1 MSWQKLKFNEKYR
14 KFILDALT
22 STYVVAEG
30 SWRAGKTIAAL
41 TIHCIYL
48 DALDTSGLH
57 IIGAESISTARSIL
71 LDNPTG
77 FSYKTFFAERAE
89 EKKFEGKDA
98 LQIRNSKGKKQILVF
113 VGTSKS
119 NSWQSIRGLTAM
131 SVFVTEANIAHP
143 TFLQEAIGRTISTP
157 KEYRKLLFDLNPKG
171 EMDWFYQDFLNK
183 WQERA
188 EEGEFNLTYEHFT
201 FLDNPGIKEEEKL
214 VIMDEYDKDSVV
226 YKAYILGQRITQ
238 VDNIFRLK
246 PHNIKSNLPN
256 PLQYSI
262 SVDPGISTSSTVF
275 IAGGIDS
282 ENKIN
287 IYDFYHHKNGRGI
300 EQKDVKEYTDYA
312 EDLVQ
317 FVLKQKERFGVMPK
331 HVFLDTDIAF
341 LRICRTTFMQ
351 HNLPSSLLRYA
362 LKDKIDDRIKV
373 LSSLIHTGKFVIDKE
388 LKMVIQAIEDAV
400 YDSKEL
406 EKSGKLVRLDV
417 PRQNKNEINPV
428 DFIDPID
435 YLVSWAIRVGKGFE
449 F

>member
-183 WQERA
+183 
-188 EEGEFNLTYEHFT
+188 
-201 FLDNPGIKEEEKL
+201 
-214 VIMDEYDKDSVV
+214 
-226 YKAYILGQRITQ
+226 
-238 VDNIFRLK
+238 
-246 PHNIKSNLPN
+246 
-256 PLQYSI
+256 
-262 SVDPGISTSSTVF
+262 
-275 IAGGIDS
+275 
-282 ENKIN
+282 
-287 IYDFYHHKNGRGI
+287 
-300 EQKDVKEYTDYA
+300 
-312 EDLVQ
+312 
-317 FVLKQKERFGVMPK
+317 
-331 HVFLDTDIAF
+331 
-341 LRICRTTFMQ
+341 
-351 HNLPSSLLRYA
+351 
-362 LKDKIDDRIKV
+362 
-373 LSSLIHTGKFVIDKE
+373 
-388 LKMVIQAIEDAV
+388 
-400 YDSKEL
+400 
-406 EKSGKLVRLDV
+406 
-417 PRQNKNEINPV
+417 
-428 DFIDPID
+428 
-435 YLVSWAIRVGKGFE
+435 
-449 F
+449 

>member
-1 MSWQKLKFNEKYR
+1 MGWQKLKFNEKYR
-14 KFILDALT
+14 KFVLDALKA
-22 STYVVAEG
+22 TYVVAEG

-41 TIHCIYL
+41 TTHCIYL
-48 DALDTSGLH
+48 DDLDVDGLH

-77 FSYKTFFAERAE
+77 FGYKTFFAERAL

-131 SVFVTEANIAHP
+131 SVFITEVNIAHP
-143 TFLQEAIGRTISTP
+143 SFLEESIGRTISTP
-157 KEYRKLLFDLNPKG
+157 KEYRKLIFDLNPKG
-171 EMDWFYQDFLNK
+171 EMDWFYQNFLNE
-183 WQERA
+183 WQKRA
-188 EEGEFNLTYEHFT
+188 EQGEFNLAYEHFT
-201 FLDNPGIKEEEKL
+201 FLDNPGITDEEKE

-226 YKAYILGQRITQ
+226 YKAFILGMRITQ
-238 VDNIFRLK
+238 ADNIFRLK
-246 PHNIKSNLPN
+246 SHNVKSGLPM
-256 PLQYSI
+256 PRQYAVT
-262 SVDPGISTSSTVF
+262 VDPGISTSSTVF

-282 ENKIN
+282 DNGLN

-300 EQKDVKEYTDYA
+300 EQKDIKEYTDYA

-317 FVLKQKERFGVMPK
+317 FVLKQKERFGVMPR

-341 LRICRTTFMQ
+341 LRICRTVFMQ

-373 LSSLIHTGKFVIDKE
+373 LSSLIHTGKFVIDAD
-388 LKMVIQAIEDAV
+388 LTMVIQAVEDAV
-400 YDSKEL
+400 YDSNEL
-406 EKSGKLVRLDV
+406 DKSGKLVRLDI
-417 PRQNKNEINPV
+417 PRQNKNEINPI

-435 YLVSWAIRVGKGFE
+435 YFISWAIRVTKGIE

>member
-1 MSWQKLKFNEKYR
+1 M
-14 KFILDALT
+14 
-22 STYVVAEG
+22 
-30 SWRAGKTIAAL
+30 
-41 TIHCIYL
+41 
-48 DALDTSGLH
+48 
-57 IIGAESISTARSIL
+57 
-71 LDNPTG
+71 
-77 FSYKTFFAERAE
+77 
-89 EKKFEGKDA
+89 
-98 LQIRNSKGKKQILVF
+98 
-113 VGTSKS
+113 GTSKS

-131 SVFVTEANIAHP
+131 SVFITEANIAHP
-143 TFLQEAIGRTISTP
+143 TFLEESIGRTISTP

-183 WQERA
+183 WQKRA
-188 EEGEFNLTYEHFT
+188 EEGEFNLAYEHFT
-201 FLDNPGIKEEEKL
+201 FLDNPGIKDEEKL

-226 YKAYILGQRITQ
+226 YKAFILGQRITQ

-246 PHNIKSNLPN
+246 PHNIKSDLPN
-256 PLQYSI
+256 PLQYCI

-275 IAGGIDS
+275 IAGGIDF

-300 EQKDVKEYTDYA
+300 EQKDIKEYTDYA

-373 LSSLIHTGKFVIDKE
+373 LSSLIHTGKLVIDKE